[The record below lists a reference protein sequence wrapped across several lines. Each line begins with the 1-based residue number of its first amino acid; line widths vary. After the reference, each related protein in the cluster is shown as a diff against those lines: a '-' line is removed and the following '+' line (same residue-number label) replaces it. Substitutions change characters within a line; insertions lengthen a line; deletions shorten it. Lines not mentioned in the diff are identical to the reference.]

1 MERYFYYRD
10 ADIFCHHTLDTAPR
24 TEDYSM
30 HVHESFELYYFICGD
45 ASYLVEGT
53 EYELRPHDVLLMR
66 GSETHKTKI
75 NSAAPYERAA
85 IHFSPAIFSALDP
98 DGTLLMPFTKHQL
111 GQNNRYS
118 EDDFLSG
125 RYKECFSD
133 LDARRRETEN
143 RLFIISRMLVILTE
157 LQYAYRAKTDA
168 GAIEHPGPASEI
180 VSYINLHLFEEMS
193 LDSISRR
200 FYLSK
205 SQLNR
210 VFSRATGSP
219 VWEYVRIKRLLAARE
234 RLLAGESAVN
244 VCTECGFK
252 DYSSFF
258 RAYKARFG
266 QSPSSERQK

>member
-30 HVHESFELYYFICGD
+30 HVHENFELYYFICGD

-143 RLFIISRMLVILTE
+143 RLF
-157 LQYAYRAKTDA
+157 
-168 GAIEHPGPASEI
+168 
-180 VSYINLHLFEEMS
+180 
-193 LDSISRR
+193 SISRR

-219 VWEYVRIKRLLAARE
+219 VWEYVRIKRLLSARE